1 MATMVGAQSDL
12 KSVLYQLVAL
22 DYDAVDAYQ
31 AAIDRL
37 KDAESKS
44 ALTGFKR
51 DHERHVQEVGAALR
65 ALGGDPPHGP
75 DAKRVLVFSE
85 SSHWDTNWLQ
95 TSEEYFR
102 ARLEPIFAKVMR
114 ALERDPER
122 VYCIESV
129 FFLRLYWE
137 RHPEDQHRLARLLQ
151 RRQLRILSAS

>member
-1 MATMVGAQSDL
+1 MTERSGQPSAEPRAR
-12 KSVLYQLVAL
+12 
-22 DYDAVDAYQ
+22 VDEAP
-31 AAIDRL
+31 R
-37 KDAESKS
+37 S
-44 ALTGFKR
+44 A
-51 DHERHVQEVGAALR
+51 DERALR
-65 ALGGDPPHGP
+65 ERLGIPA
-75 DAKRVLVFSE
+75 DARRVLVFSE